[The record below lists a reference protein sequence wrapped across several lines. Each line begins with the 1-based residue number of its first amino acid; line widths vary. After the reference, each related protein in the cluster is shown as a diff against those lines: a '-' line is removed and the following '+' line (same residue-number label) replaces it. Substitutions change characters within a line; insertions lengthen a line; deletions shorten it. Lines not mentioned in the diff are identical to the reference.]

1 VKDKKLA
8 ILYGIN
14 PILEAL
20 KSGRRQ
26 CHKVIIEQGKTSPR
40 IASLQE
46 RVLASNIK
54 LESLPKK
61 NFQQKYSEFQHQ
73 GVVGYFS
80 PIEPV
85 ELDVLI
91 DQSLTESQRPTL
103 VLLDEIQDPQNLGAI
118 IRSAEIF
125 GVQGLI
131 LPRNRSASLNE
142 TVAKC
147 SAGAIENLPIC
158 WTTNLNQACSSLKEK
173 GFWIVAVDPQGE
185 TSCSE
190 FRFEMP
196 TALIIGGEGKG
207 IRPLLKKSCD
217 FSIRIPM
224 AGKVESLNASAACAV
239 VFYEVLRQKQEK
251 R

>member
-1 VKDKKLA
+1 MKDKKIA

-26 CHKVIIEQGKTSPR
+26 CQKVIIEQDKTSPR
-40 IASLQE
+40 IASLQAL
-46 RVLASNIK
+46 VLSSNIK

-61 NFQQKYSEFQHQ
+61 TFQQKYRELQHQ

-85 ELDVLI
+85 ELDILI
-91 DQSLTESQRPTL
+91 DQALAASPRPTL

-125 GVQGLI
+125 GLQGLI

-147 SAGAIENLPIC
+147 SAGAIESLPIC
-158 WTTNLNQACSSLKEK
+158 WTTNLNQACSRLKEK
-173 GFWIVAVDPQGE
+173 GFWIVALDPQGE
-185 TSCSE
+185 TGCNE
-190 FRFEMP
+190 FQFEMP
-196 TALIIGGEGKG
+196 TALIVGGEGKG

-224 AGKVESLNASAACAV
+224 AGKMESLNASAACAV
-239 VFYEVLRQKQEK
+239 VFYEILRQKQEK

>member
-1 VKDKKLA
+1 MNDKKPA

-14 PILEAL
+14 PISEAL

-26 CHKVIIEQGKTSPR
+26 CHKIVIEQGKTNPR

-46 RVLASNIK
+46 RVLSANIE

-61 NFQQKYSEFQHQ
+61 NFQQKYREFQHQ

-80 PIEPV
+80 AIEPV

-91 DQSLTESQRPTL
+91 DQALAANPQPTL

-118 IRSAEIF
+118 IRSAEVF
-125 GVQGLI
+125 GLQGLI
-131 LPRNRSASLNE
+131 LPRNRSAGLTE

-158 WTTNLNQACSSLKEK
+158 WTTNLTQACASLKEK
-173 GFWIVAVDPQGE
+173 GFWIVALDPAGE
-185 TSCSE
+185 TGCNN
-190 FRFEMP
+190 FRFDMP
-196 TALIIGGEGKG
+196 TALIIGSEGKG

-239 VFYEVLRQKQEK
+239 VFYEVLRQKQENQ
-251 R
+251 